1 MVVKIGNNEFL
12 LIRKPEISFDS
23 EKGDIS
29 IIIKLED
36 AEEKLYE
43 LKIHINYKNKYSK
56 AELLQKNINIR
67 GVYYD

>member
-12 LIRKPEISFDS
+12 LVRKPEISFDS
-23 EKGDIS
+23 ENGNIS

-43 LKIHINYKNKYSK
+43 LHIKINYKNKYCN
-56 AELLQKNINIR
+56 AQLLQKNINIKEWL
-67 GVYYD
+67 